1 MDSESINIG
10 DSVLAPTGGN
20 LVPGVV
26 AEVRE
31 DQALVSLA
39 QPYLDETGSSQGEV
53 WAPLSQLQKVL
64 DDADTT
70 PQLSA

>member
-1 MDSESINIG
+1 MNPSTSAIVFSPQREATSF
-10 DSVLAPTGGN
+10 
-20 LVPGVV
+20 PGVV

-39 QPYLDETGSSQGEV
+39 QPYVDETGGSQDEV

-64 DDADTT
+64 DDADNT
-70 PQLSA
+70 PQLSG